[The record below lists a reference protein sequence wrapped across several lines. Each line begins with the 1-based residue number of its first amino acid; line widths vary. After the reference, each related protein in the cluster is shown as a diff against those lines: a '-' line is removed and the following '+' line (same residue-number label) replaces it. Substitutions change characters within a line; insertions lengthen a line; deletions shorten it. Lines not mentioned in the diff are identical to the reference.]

1 MWCAHSHSAGEG
13 DEQGGEWN
21 DIKIEIMAKTGTVA
35 EEIHLHKSEV

>member
-13 DEQGGEWN
+13 DEPGGEWN
-21 DIKIEIMAKTGTVA
+21 DIEIEIMAKTGTVA